1 MHCAPFDPNGD
12 MIAVSKTGMCF
23 ALIPLYHSTRKTT
36 HMSEIQDFI
45 YNNNLQWQA
54 SFSDKTD
61 NYGYAYRGSLVI
73 TPGKV
78 LSADK
83 QLPPKA
89 TATQVILVSGTG
101 KIDFIACELETFDFF
116 EPFVERYKEVLTP
129 EGLYLLFVTDLDA
142 DGKFEYEGFTFY
154 AFSLDESSVWNELV
168 DHADLSKGDLKKLNA
183 GEKIDTVYEE
193 IKRTT
198 LHLPEKS
205 YDEIKALQ
213 SSEGKVLFGAV

>member
-1 MHCAPFDPNGD
+1 
-12 MIAVSKTGMCF
+12 
-23 ALIPLYHSTRKTT
+23 
-36 HMSEIQDFI
+36 MSAIQDFI

-89 TATQVILVSGTG
+89 TATQVILVSGSEQ
-101 KIDFIACELETFDFF
+101 IDFIACELETLDFF
-116 EPFVERYKEVLTP
+116 EPFVERYKEVLKP
-129 EGLYLLFVTDLDA
+129 DGLYLLFVTDLDA

-168 DHADLSKGDLKKLNA
+168 DHADLSKGELKKMSPS
-183 GEKIDTVYEE
+183 EKIDAVYEE

-198 LHLPEKS
+198 LRLPEKT
-205 YDEIKALQ
+205 YEEIKAMQ
-213 SSEGKVLFGAV
+213 STDGKVLFGAV